1 MSNRIKFRF
10 RTPVRVPETSFTA
23 KRVIVSVIK
32 TEERWNT
39 WKVSTSALAEVGSKE
54 LPFPDPPLQGT
65 LTEVGPRRWQWD
77 HPQLGVSE
85 VNGESHRTIEFFFGG
100 CPVGI
105 RLFHETEAGQ
115 RAEALRRGHQA
126 QEALRRQEEEA
137 ARDAAARTRA
147 QARARILGLCP
158 WVEPLFDGGMP
169 TDVLRAVRRLGGVGP
184 PWHSRMVEAGAEAWM
199 DTAKRQLENFVAGGR
214 MHQFLGFRD
223 FRPRTPRH
231 WAART
236 AAAVIREVGSP
247 PEASGLF
254 PGVWMGPE
262 GLCGPW
268 AVLRDAQR
276 ERGQPL
282 FPLDEGTARRL
293 TRHLVSERDILSDLA
308 REAMRSP
315 FWRSR

>member
-1 MSNRIKFRF
+1 MLRSIKFRF

-23 KRVIVSVIK
+23 KRVIVSVFM

-39 WKVSTSALAEVGSKE
+39 WKVSTSAKAEVGSKE

-65 LTEVGPRRWQWD
+65 LTEVGPSRWQWD

-100 CPVGI
+100 CSVGI
-105 RLFHETEAGQ
+105 RLFSGTEAGQ
-115 RAEALRRGHQA
+115 RAEALRRRHQA

-137 ARDAAARTRA
+137 AREAAARTRA
-147 QARARILGLCP
+147 QTRARILGLCP
-158 WVEPLFDGGMP
+158 WVEPLFDGGTP

-184 PWHSRMVEAGAEAWM
+184 PWHSRMVESGAEAWM
-199 DTAKRQLENFVAGGR
+199 DAANCHLDSFEGRR

-236 AAAVIREVGSP
+236 ALAVFREVGTP
-247 PEASGLF
+247 PEASVF
-254 PGVWMGPE
+254 FSGVWMGPE

-276 ERGQPL
+276 ERGEPL

-293 TRHLVSERDILSDLA
+293 TRHLASERGSLSDLA
-308 REAMRSP
+308 REAMGSP
-315 FWRSR
+315 FWRPR